1 MDIQAKTSITYSDI
15 LNIFEGVAEILS
27 SLSLMIF
34 VVSHAEPAELIPT
47 LGTSHVHA
55 PLVLLNLYLALRT
68 TLSV

>member
-34 VVSHAEPAELIPT
+34 VVTHAEPAELIPA
-47 LGTSHVHA
+47 LRASHVHT
-55 PLVLLNLYLALRT
+55 PLVLLNLHLALRA
-68 TLSV
+68 TLGV